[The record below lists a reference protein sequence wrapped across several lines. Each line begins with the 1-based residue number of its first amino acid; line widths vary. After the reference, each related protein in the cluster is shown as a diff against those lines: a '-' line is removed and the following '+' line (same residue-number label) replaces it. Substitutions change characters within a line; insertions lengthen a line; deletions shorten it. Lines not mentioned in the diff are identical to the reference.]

1 MQCCENKTRR
11 TYPILSA
18 TTPPIYFV
26 KLFTNIR
33 YAFREVPRMYESKGL
48 ILFRLIFSFTLI
60 LFLHINSIR
69 YIIECNQQLLN
80 KTSSLSTRCWSPPND
95 LRHRHVE
102 DLHRQDDSLF
112 HFGLEAFQTSCGG
125 FSHLLA
131 SKFIVIRCPLHASTD
146 ILFPI
151 YQNSLHTHTHTLVHH
166 PRLVAS
172 NDIKRRLDLRKILHF
187 LFDLFPIYPRLM
199 QSNRSEPSVAQQY
212 RETVGRAS
220 ERKEMGAWVRKIE
233 QRSGENEAD
242 SRGKP
247 CECYIIKATLGDGCA
262 R

>member
-1 MQCCENKTRR
+1 MHR
-11 TYPILSA
+11 
-18 TTPPIYFV
+18 PIY
-26 KLFTNIR
+26 
-33 YAFREVPRMYESKGL
+33 
-48 ILFRLIFSFTLI
+48 
-60 LFLHINSIR
+60 
-69 YIIECNQQLLN
+69 
-80 KTSSLSTRCWSPPND
+80 SSQPTKIPY
-95 LRHRHVE
+95 
-102 DLHRQDDSLF
+102 
-112 HFGLEAFQTSCGG
+112 T
-125 FSHLLA
+125 
-131 SKFIVIRCPLHASTD
+131 
-146 ILFPI
+146 
-151 YQNSLHTHTHTLVHH
+151 HTHTHTLVHH
-166 PRLVAS
+166 PRLAS